1 MDSEVSG
8 VIYGASKGVILFKWS
23 IRIILLLNIYVGNQ
37 KGVVILASWSDDLS
51 MKADGQLESYTPVD
65 ADKINAGWIDNN
77 NLFGYSAS
85 AVGVIYNTTIVP
97 ELNAD

>member
-37 KGVVILASWSDDLS
+37 KGVVILAS
-51 MKADGQLESYTPVD
+51 
-65 ADKINAGWIDNN
+65 
-77 NLFGYSAS
+77 
-85 AVGVIYNTTIVP
+85 
-97 ELNAD
+97 